1 MDDKFPSYET
11 VDAALETL
19 NSLGRASDTHGLL
32 SAMFV
37 GCVAIRPNAW
47 LDSLLAQTVDAN
59 DAISK
64 GAVRVLERLFL
75 LTQESLEST
84 DFEFDLL
91 LPDDEESLEERIEA
105 LSAWCQGFVSGLQLV
120 GIHLDTVS
128 NEESREALQDLV
140 KMSCLAYD
148 EEESGDSDD
157 EAAYTELLEYA
168 RTAVMLLYEDIRK
181 QKSGVQHSRE
191 VH

>member
-1 MDDKFPSYET
+1 
-11 VDAALETL
+11 
-19 NSLGRASDTHGLL
+19 
-32 SAMFV
+32 
-37 GCVAIRPNAW
+37 
-47 LDSLLAQTVDAN
+47 
-59 DAISK
+59 
-64 GAVRVLERLFL
+64 
-75 LTQESLEST
+75 
-84 DFEFDLL
+84 
-91 LPDDEESLEERIEA
+91 
-105 LSAWCQGFVSGLQLV
+105 
-120 GIHLDTVS
+120 VS